1 MKNLLYLVA
10 AILLFS
16 CNSKE
21 KKMTQNENINNEGK
35 ELYTH
40 LYASWVGIFNIEER
54 DTTKLYIEEP
64 TLINI
69 LIKKITESEVT
80 GQRIIAGK
88 SRPLKGSVRRTGNT
102 FYFTL
107 KEPGD
112 DKNDGTYNFEIKN
125 DSILVGTWT
134 ANDPKKEVTK
144 RSYTLSKKVFKYD
157 PNVML
162 PEEIYVDFQNPK
174 EPQTKIA
181 ETVKEEKAEKDTLS
195 DNDEDEMENDG
206 KLYRTAS
213 DIVYTINSS
222 TTKLKESQ
230 LKNLKKI
237 ELEILRNTIFA
248 RHGFAFKS
256 KTIRQFFDYVDWY
269 IPLFN
274 NVDDKLTETE
284 RQNITILKRFE
295 KYAEDNYDTFGR

>member
-1 MKNLLYLVA
+1 MKNLLYLFLAVS
-10 AILLFS
+10 LFS

-21 KKMTQNENINNEGK
+21 KQPKISADSKMPK
-35 ELYTH
+35 EMYTH
-40 LYASWVGIFNIEER
+40 LYASWVGIFRIEER
-54 DTTKLYIEEP
+54 DTTKPFTEES

-88 SRPLKGSVRRTGNT
+88 SRPLKGHVKRTGNT

-107 KEPGD
+107 KESGD
-112 DKNDGTYNFEIKN
+112 DKNDGIYNFEIKN
-125 DSILVGTWT
+125 DTVLVGTWT

-144 RSYTLSKKVFKYD
+144 RSYTLNKKMFKYD

-162 PEEIYVDFQNPK
+162 PEEIYVDFQNPR
-174 EPQTKIA
+174 EPEVKIA
-181 ETVKEEKAEKDTLS
+181 EAVEEEKVEKDTLS
-195 DNDEDEMENDG
+195 EDEEDEMEDDET
-206 KLYRTAS
+206 LFRSAS
-213 DIVYTINSS
+213 DIVYTVNTS

-248 RHGFAFKS
+248 RHGLAFKS
-256 KTIRQFFDYVDWY
+256 KTVRQFFDYVDWY
-269 IPLFN
+269 IPIFDS
-274 NVDDKLTETE
+274 VDDQLTETE
-284 RQNITILKRFE
+284 KQNIMILKRFE
-295 KYAEDNYDTFGR
+295 KYAIDNYDTFGR